1 MADHGQVS
9 ASEVPSAKLRCRRS
23 AGKRS
28 FMQSLSRGQS
38 CNSTCASCADYETV
52 SIEQPIHELP
62 VKERL
67 WAALERQTANNP
79 HRRALHA
86 AAATIRA
93 SKQGCAVSTAQ
104 LAKAWAVVSLQ
115 RCFHFFTPSRL
126 RLSSFSSCAHLEE
139 SRFGAPSI
147 LRSIST
153 ANL

>member
-1 MADHGQVS
+1 MIATEPHRARCTADAQLAQHS
-9 ASEVPSAKLRCRRS
+9 S
-23 AGKRS
+23 
-28 FMQSLSRGQS
+28 MQSLSQGQA
-38 CNSTCASCADYETV
+38 CNLTYGSCADYETV
-52 SIEQPIHELP
+52 SIEQPINELP

-126 RLSSFSSCAHLEE
+126 RLSSFSSCA
-139 SRFGAPSI
+139 PS
-147 LRSIST
+147 
-153 ANL
+153 